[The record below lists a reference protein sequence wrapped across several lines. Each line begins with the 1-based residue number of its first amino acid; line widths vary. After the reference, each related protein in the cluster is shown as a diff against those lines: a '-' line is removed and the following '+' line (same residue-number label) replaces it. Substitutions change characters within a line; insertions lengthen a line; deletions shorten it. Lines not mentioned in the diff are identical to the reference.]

1 MIAPRTPEPT
11 TTSATRRLEIELL
24 FLDVTTCGRCKGTD
38 SNLESALADVASLLR
53 EAGVEVS
60 LSKRH
65 VDTAALAVQHRFVS
79 SPTIRI
85 NGQDVALE
93 LRESDC
99 QDCGEI
105 AGCGGGVDC
114 RVWVWQGREH
124 TEAPRGLIID
134 AVLRAAYGPER
145 RAEPPATYALPENLR
160 RFYEATATSSPDACC
175 APAKPGADAAAKPGD
190 EACCASAKPGAD
202 ACCATAKP
210 ASDSESCCATTQPCC
225 SSGNMADD
233 QDR

>member
-1 MIAPRTPEPT
+1 MIANRNPAPT
-11 TTSATRRLEIELL
+11 TTSPTRRLDIELL

-38 SNLESALADVASLLR
+38 DNLAGALADVAALLE

-60 LSKRH
+60 LSKHH

-145 RAEPPATYALPENLR
+145 GAEPPAAYELPENLR
-160 RFYEATATSSPDACC
+160 RFYEATATSSGDACCATAKPAADACC
-175 APAKPGADAAAKPGD
+175 APAKPGA
-190 EACCASAKPGAD
+190 E
-202 ACCATAKP
+202 ACCATAAP
-210 ASDSESCCATTQPCC
+210 ASAEPGSEPCCATTQPCC

>member
-1 MIAPRTPEPT
+1 MIAPRNPEPT
-11 TTSATRRLEIELL
+11 TTPETRRLDIELL

-38 SNLESALADVASLLR
+38 ANLAGALADVASLLR

-60 LSKRH
+60 LRKHH

-145 RAEPPATYALPENLR
+145 RAEQPAPYELPENLR
-160 RFYEATATSSPDACC
+160 RFYEATATSSSDACC
-175 APAKPGADAAAKPGD
+175 APP
-190 EACCASAKPGAD
+190 KPGAD
-202 ACCATAKP
+202 ACCATAAP
-210 ASDSESCCATTQPCC
+210 ASAAAPGSAPCCATTQPCC